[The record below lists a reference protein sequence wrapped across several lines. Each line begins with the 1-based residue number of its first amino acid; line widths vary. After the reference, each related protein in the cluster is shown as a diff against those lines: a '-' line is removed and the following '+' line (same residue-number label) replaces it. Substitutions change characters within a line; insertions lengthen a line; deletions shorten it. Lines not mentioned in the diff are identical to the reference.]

1 MKQSASVQIIVI
13 MLVALTTIAAAAWV
27 AWQLIDGNRSTATAT
42 QPMAVQSPVSIGGP
56 FTLTNHK
63 GETVTDASF
72 RGRYMLVFFGYGYCP
87 DICPTELAN
96 MAAAMD
102 YLGPAA
108 DTVQPVFI
116 SVDPARDTPEYLA
129 QYVAHFHPK
138 LVGLTGTA
146 SEIQKIAKAYRVFYA
161 KMPSEDPDGYLINH
175 SSFVYLMDPDGTH
188 LALFRHQTDP
198 KEMADAIAELVAGR
212 RKVSLKPR

>member
-1 MKQSASVQIIVI
+1 
-13 MLVALTTIAAAAWV
+13 
-27 AWQLIDGNRSTATAT
+27 
-42 QPMAVQSPVSIGGP
+42 MAVQSPVSIGGP

-161 KMPSEDPDGYLINH
+161 KMPSEDPDG
-175 SSFVYLMDPDGTH
+175 TH